1 MNAPAAASPRHFR
14 DDRYK
19 AGIRARR
26 LVCVFDLLRNR
37 AGRIAFPRWGV
48 FLRAVA
54 AALCGSAA

>member
-26 LVCVFDLLRNR
+26 LVCVSDFLGNR
-37 AGRIAFPRWGV
+37 VGRIAFPRWGV

-54 AALCGSAA
+54 AVLCDSTA